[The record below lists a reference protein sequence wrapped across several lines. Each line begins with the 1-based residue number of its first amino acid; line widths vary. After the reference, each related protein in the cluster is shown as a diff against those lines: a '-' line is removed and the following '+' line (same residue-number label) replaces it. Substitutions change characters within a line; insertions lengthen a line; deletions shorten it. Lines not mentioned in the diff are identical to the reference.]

1 MSSQTSTNGA
11 QNTGP
16 TRSTTSAPH
25 RPLCVHVEV
34 RDARYVAER
43 IVDARRVTQPSSA
56 HVSMHRERD
65 ATADARVRSVDEASR
80 RHTGRFLT
88 TVLMT
93 DIVASTQTAARLG
106 DRRWREVL
114 ADHYADSHAQ
124 VDEGGGEVVAT
135 TGDGMIAIFDG
146 PTRAVQAAIAI
157 QAAARAC
164 GIAVRAGIH
173 TGECERLG
181 DGLAGVAVHIA
192 ARICAL
198 GGGEEVMTT
207 GTVRDVV
214 IGSML
219 VFEPRGRHEL
229 RGVPGDWT
237 IFSATDPGQAGP
249 ERAGRPGAPG
259 AHTATSG
266 TSRDSDFHDTRT
278 RPANRCGQGRR
289 PQEAPRR
296 WRAGESGIHNG
307 PASWRECT

>member
-1 MSSQTSTNGA
+1 MSSQTSTNRA

-16 TRSTTSAPH
+16 TRSTTSAAH
-25 RPLCVHVEV
+25 RPLCVHVDV
-34 RDARYVAER
+34 RNARYVAER
-43 IVDARRVTQPSSA
+43 IVDARRVTLPSSDP
-56 HVSMHRERD
+56 VSTHRERD
-65 ATADARVRSVDEASR
+65 ATPDARLRSVDEASR

-93 DIVASTQTAARLG
+93 DIVASTQTVARLG
-106 DRRWREVL
+106 DQQWREVL

-124 VDEGGGEVVAT
+124 VHQAGGEVVT
-135 TGDGMIAIFDG
+135 RTGDGIIAIFDG

-164 GIAVRAGIH
+164 DIALRAGVH

-198 GGGEEVMTT
+198 GGAGEVMTT

-219 VFEPRGRHEL
+219 VFEPRGSHEL

-237 IFSATDPGQAGP
+237 IFSATDPGRTG
-249 ERAGRPGAPG
+249 RTNGRPGSSHG
-259 AHTATSG
+259 DQ
-266 TSRDSDFHDTRT
+266 RDV
-278 RPANRCGQGRR
+278 
-289 PQEAPRR
+289 E
-296 WRAGESGIHNG
+296 
-307 PASWRECT
+307 